1 MNQFN
6 SEDISNKKFNS
17 GFRGY
22 DKSQVDSYL
31 QILASEFKILESRI
45 IDLENKILEQ
55 KIIKYEE
62 METMQIHKANAINSF
77 LLLRPVPA

>member
-31 QILASEFKILESRI
+31 QILG
-45 IDLENKILEQ
+45 Q
-55 KIIKYEE
+55 
-62 METMQIHKANAINSF
+62 
-77 LLLRPVPA
+77 

>member
-45 IDLENKILEQ
+45 IDLENKI
-55 KIIKYEE
+55 
-62 METMQIHKANAINSF
+62 SS
-77 LLLRPVPA
+77 PAH